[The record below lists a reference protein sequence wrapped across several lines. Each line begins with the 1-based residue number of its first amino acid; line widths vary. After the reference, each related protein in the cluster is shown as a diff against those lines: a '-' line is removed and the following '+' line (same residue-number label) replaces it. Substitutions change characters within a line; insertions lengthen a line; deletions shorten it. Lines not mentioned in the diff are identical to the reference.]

1 MIAALTVPPR
11 LPACPAPRS
20 GALVLEDGQLRWPA
34 PPLPA
39 PAAPPKKAE
48 EAKKKELTPE
58 EIYAD
63 TLRGALTTS
72 ERRRGAGAWGCRNCC
87 RALWGWRRGA
97 DAPS

>member
-1 MIAALTVPPR
+1 M
-11 LPACPAPRS
+11 
-20 GALVLEDGQLRWPA
+20 LEDGELRWPA

-63 TLRGALTTS
+63 TMRSALTTS
-72 ERRRGAGAWGCRNCC
+72 ESRRRRPSKSPPC
-87 RALWGWRRGA
+87 ALRVTEGSR
-97 DAPS
+97 